1 MNLKA
6 GAVFS
11 GLTSILYRMKCPR
24 DLMYLATGFYI
35 CIKIAYM
42 LLFVSC
48 LVCDSDSTTDELKMQ
63 DAGRC
68 LLF

>member
-6 GAVFS
+6 GPVFS

-24 DLMYLATGFYI
+24 DLMYLTTGFYI

-48 LVCDSDSTTDELKMQ
+48 LVCDSD
-63 DAGRC
+63 
-68 LLF
+68 

>member
-6 GAVFS
+6 GPVFS

-24 DLMYLATGFYI
+24 DLMYLTTGFYI
-35 CIKIAYM
+35 CIKAAYM

-48 LVCDSDSTTDELKMQ
+48 LVCDSD
-63 DAGRC
+63 
-68 LLF
+68 